1 MTRRGTIE
9 NQTNFRFPLDH
20 IERMLYT
27 LVRTNVFK
35 TPAGKSGFRD
45 SVLVMII
52 AINHTEGWQMRTM
65 YYKTSTFI
73 QHTGNLVDL
82 DEFRRKTAAAQPD
95 SLARQPEAE
104 PWLGEEPAFR
114 PVVLEATP
122 KASRR
127 ERRAWALD
135 ACASLA
141 VVLMTLLF
149 ALRVML

>member
-9 NQTNFRFPLDH
+9 NQTNFRFPLDN

-27 LVRTNVFK
+27 LVGTNVFK

-65 YYKTSTFI
+65 YYKTSNFI

-95 SLARQPEAE
+95 SLARQPEPA

>member
-9 NQTNFRFPLDH
+9 NQTNFRFPLDN

-27 LVRTNVFK
+27 LVGTNVFK

-65 YYKTSTFI
+65 YYKTSNFI

-95 SLARQPEAE
+95 SLARQPEPE
-104 PWLGEEPAFR
+104 PWPGEEPAFR
-114 PVVLEATP
+114 PVVLEITP